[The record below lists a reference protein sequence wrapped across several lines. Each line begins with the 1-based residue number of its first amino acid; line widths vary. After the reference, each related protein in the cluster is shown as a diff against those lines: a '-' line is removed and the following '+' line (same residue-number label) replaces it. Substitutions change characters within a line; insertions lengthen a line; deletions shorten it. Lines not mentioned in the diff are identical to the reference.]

1 MKDDNKSIIVVL
13 YGPSCSGK
21 DTLKD
26 QLIKDIPNI
35 KYLVPYTTREPR
47 EYEEDGKDYF
57 FIEDDDKYNLHERR
71 IYTKIDTQGNAT
83 LVTYGY
89 KLPDYNI
96 KGEIYIAVTAYEGV
110 EFFLKQSDKFTIIPV
125 YLNTILDIRV
135 YRYLARENIDINK
148 RCVSNIFN
156 KLREIVRRIGDEEN
170 IYTEDNMNK
179 LHNKFPDITFHRIV
193 NGFGLERSVK
203 VLATDLKHIIYDY
216 MDSKMVM
223 NSACAIL
230 EKTSNILKPDYSDTQ
245 CHSIENIF
253 NRFNNT
259 DSILDILELINYV
272 KGDTKNDKN

>member
-1 MKDDNKSIIVVL
+1 MKYDNKSIIVVL

-35 KYLVPYTTREPR
+35 KYLAPYTTREPR
-47 EYEEDGKDYF
+47 EYEENGKDYF
-57 FIEDDDKYNLHERR
+57 FIEDDDIYKYNLDERR
-71 IYTKIDTQGNAT
+71 IYTKIDTQGKAT
-83 LVTYGY
+83 LATYGY

-96 KGEIYIAVTAYEGV
+96 KGEIYVAVTAYEGV

-135 YRYLARENIDINK
+135 YRHLARENIDINN
-148 RCVSNIFN
+148 RCIINVFN
-156 KLREIVRRIGDEEN
+156 KLREIVRRIEDEES
-170 IYTEDNMNK
+170 IYTDDNINK
-179 LHNKFPDITFHRIV
+179 LYDKFPDITFHRIV

-223 NSACAIL
+223 NSVCTIL
-230 EKTSNILKPDYSDTQ
+230 EKTNNILKHDYSNIQ
-245 CHSIENIF
+245 CYSIENIF
-253 NRFNNT
+253 NQFNNGT
-259 DSILDILELINYV
+259 NSILELINYI